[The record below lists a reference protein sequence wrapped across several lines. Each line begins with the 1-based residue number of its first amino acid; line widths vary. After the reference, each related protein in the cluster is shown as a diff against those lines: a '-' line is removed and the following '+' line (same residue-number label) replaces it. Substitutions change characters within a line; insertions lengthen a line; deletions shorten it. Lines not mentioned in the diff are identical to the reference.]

1 MYCLTTSSLSAYL
14 IELIEA
20 GGELV
25 LHSLHISYPFILA
38 PLRSPLANVSASS
51 RLADT
56 YSKSLPIITSWLLLK
71 QILSTNPV
79 SSVKLLIR
87 SCIVCS
93 CHIFSIVSPLLGI
106 EFLLNIPSDCALFGD
121 IVCRLL

>member
-1 MYCLTTSSLSAYL
+1 MYCLTTSSLSAYITDL
-14 IELIEA
+14 LTI

-38 PLRSPLANVSASS
+38 PLRSHQANVSASS
-51 RLADT
+51 KLADT

-93 CHIFSIVSPLLGI
+93 CCIFSIVSPLLGI
-106 EFLLNIPSDCALFGD
+106 EFLLNILNGYVMLGD
-121 IVCRLL
+121 IACRLL

>member
-1 MYCLTTSSLSAYL
+1 MYCLIISSLSAYL
-14 IELIEA
+14 IELTEA

-38 PLRSPLANVSASS
+38 PLRSPQVNVSASS
-51 RLADT
+51 KLADI

-93 CHIFSIVSPLLGI
+93 CHIFSIVSPLYYSR
-106 EFLLNIPSDCALFGD
+106 FLLNILNGYALLDD
-121 IVCRLL
+121 IVCRL